1 MRGKRFRLSV
11 SLAMGALT
19 LVICAG
25 VLCQKQKSAEG
36 ETSKAAVSS
45 SIPATDSIMT
55 GGNTLRADSSMTGYY
70 TCTMHPQVHEAKPGK
85 CPICGMDLVYKKAA
99 TMVTKDKGAAAGRK

>member
-1 MRGKRFRLSV
+1 MKGFRLSV

-25 VLCQKQKSAEG
+25 VLCQKQKSSEG
-36 ETSKAAVSS
+36 ETSKAAVGTSM
-45 SIPATDSIMT
+45 PTPDSMMM
-55 GGNTLRADSSMTGYY
+55 GGNAMNADSSMTGYY

-99 TMVTKDKGAAAGRK
+99 AMVTKDKGAAAGRK

>member
-1 MRGKRFRLSV
+1 
-11 SLAMGALT
+11 
-19 LVICAG
+19 
-25 VLCQKQKSAEG
+25 
-36 ETSKAAVSS
+36 
-45 SIPATDSIMT
+45 
-55 GGNTLRADSSMTGYY
+55 MTGYY